1 MKWEIPMY
9 YKLSTQ
15 KILFFFG
22 FKSKQTFQ
30 TTFQRITAH
39 TTTAL
44 IKAEFFS
51 LIA

>member
-22 FKSKQTFQ
+22 FKNKQTLQ
-30 TTFQRITAH
+30 TPRVSTQYRTYNDYFN
-39 TTTAL
+39 
-44 IKAEFFS
+44 
-51 LIA
+51 